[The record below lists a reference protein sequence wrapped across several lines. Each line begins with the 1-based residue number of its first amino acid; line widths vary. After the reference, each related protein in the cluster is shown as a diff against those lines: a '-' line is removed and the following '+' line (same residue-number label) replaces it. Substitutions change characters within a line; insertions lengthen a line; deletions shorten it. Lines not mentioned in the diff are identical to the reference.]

1 MINLLIKNFYI
12 LSSNFRNK
20 LFLFYIFLL
29 LTIFFES
36 ISIILLFQSVN
47 IFLNSSNITAE
58 SNYLYKTF
66 MFVGI
71 DIINKKDFL
80 FIIVAIL
87 YLFKTCFLTF
97 FSWWRNKFLQEMR
110 KNIGERLYTKYMF
123 ESHSYHLSKNTSEL
137 IRNIT
142 LDNLTFTFSVLQSL
156 FLVTEILVIFFL
168 GAILF
173 YLQPVVTALVC
184 LTFLFFI
191 IIWYIS
197 LKKKLRYWGHN
208 RQFYDGKV
216 LKFLNEGFFGHK
228 EIKIL
233 GVENFFIKHFNF
245 NLIKSTRSTLYSDF
259 VTELPR
265 IWLEFLL
272 VISFCAIFTFL
283 LIFQELSFLTIAPL
297 LAAYTGAALR
307 LIPSINRVIVATNI
321 LNVSNSVTNLFSQ
334 ELKNEKQEISL
345 INESKQKLKFDKV
358 ISFQNIY
365 FSYSNDTPEIFNN
378 FNYQIKKNEI
388 IGIVGPSGSGKS
400 TFANLLM
407 GIHFP
412 NQGKIKIDDIIL
424 ERSNRRK
431 WQNKIGYVP
440 QNIFLSDDSI
450 EKNIAL
456 GEEKHQIDVKKVEKL
471 ILDCQLSNF
480 VSKLKLKKE
489 SNIGELGSKISE
501 GQKQRLG
508 IARALY
514 KDPDILIL
522 DEFTSSLDLTT
533 ENEIMEI
540 IKKLKEKKTIFIVSH
555 RQNAIK
561 YCDKIINLIDLKKVN

>member
-1 MINLLIKNFYI
+1 MINLLIKNYNI
-12 LSSNFRNK
+12 LSSNFRNR
-20 LFLFYIFLL
+20 LFLFYAFLL
-29 LTIFFES
+29 ITIFFES
-36 ISIILLFQSVN
+36 LGIILLFQSVN
-47 IFLNSSNITAE
+47 IFFNSSNINIE
-58 SNYLYKTF
+58 SNYLYKLF
-66 MFVGI
+66 MFMGI
-71 DIINKKDFL
+71 NIINKNDFL
-80 FIIVAIL
+80 LIIIVIL
-87 YLFKTCFLTF
+87 YLLKTCFLTF

-123 ESHSYHLSKNTSEL
+123 ESHTYHLSKSTSEL

-142 LDNLTFTFSVLQSL
+142 LDNLNFSFAVLQSL
-156 FLVTEILVIFFL
+156 FLITEILVVLFL

-173 YLQPVVTALVC
+173 YLQPAVTALVC

-197 LKKKLRYWGHN
+197 LKKKLRYWGQN
-208 RQFYDGKV
+208 RQFFDGKV
-216 LKFLNEGFFGHK
+216 FKFLNEGFIGHK
-228 EIKIL
+228 EIQIL
-233 GVENFFIKHFNF
+233 GVENFFIKNFNM
-245 NLIKSTRSTLYSDF
+245 NLIKSTRSSLYSDF
-259 VTELPR
+259 VSELPR

-272 VISFCAIFTFL
+272 VLSFCAIFTFL
-283 LIFQELSFLTIAPL
+283 LIFKGFSFLAIAPL
-297 LAAYTGAALR
+297 LAAYTGASLR

-321 LNVSNSVTNLFSQ
+321 LNVSRSVINLFSQ
-334 ELKNEKQEISL
+334 EFKDEKQNTLKIK
-345 INESKQKLKFDKV
+345 ESTQKIVFEKV
-358 ISFQNIY
+358 ISFKNIC
-365 FSYSNDTPEIFNN
+365 FSYSSDTSDIFKN

-407 GIHFP
+407 GVYFP
-412 NQGKIKIDDIIL
+412 NQGQIIIDDIIL
-424 ERSNRRK
+424 ANSNKRK

-456 GEEKHQIDVKKVEKL
+456 GEEKNQINSEKIDKL
-471 ILDCQLSNF
+471 ILDCQLSSF
-480 VSKLKLKKE
+480 VSKLKFKKE
-489 SNIGELGSKISE
+489 SNIGELGAKVSE

-514 KDPDILIL
+514 KDPDILVF

-540 IKKLKEKKTIFIVSH
+540 VKKLKGKKTIFIVSH
-555 RQNAIK
+555 RQNTIK
-561 YCDKIINLIDLKKVN
+561 YCDKIINLNDLKK